1 MPDFVPN
8 VILPERFRDANVIVV
23 GSPEHEELLKKAD
36 NAAKAK
42 KELEDLQAVKELV
55 DEQLR
60 NNEEIQSKLLKEN
73 QELNIAI
80 RDKNAKI
87 LKLYLIVG
95 GLTLVIIGL
104 LKLKFF

>member
-42 KELEDLQAVKELV
+42 KELEDLQAVKKLV

-60 NNEEIQSKLLKEN
+60 NNEEIQNKLLKEN

>member
-8 VILPERFRDANVIVV
+8 VILPERFKDANVIVV
-23 GSPEHEELLKKAD
+23 GSPEHEELLKKSD

-42 KELEDLQAVKELV
+42 KELEDLQAVKKLV

-60 NNEEIQSKLLKEN
+60 NNEEIQNKLLKEN

>member
-1 MPDFVPN
+1 MPSN
-8 VILPERFRDANVIVV
+8 VILPDRFRDANVIVD

-42 KELEDLQAVKELV
+42 KELEDLQAVKNLV

>member
-42 KELEDLQAVKELV
+42 KELEDLQAVKKLV

>member
-8 VILPERFRDANVIVV
+8 VILPERFKDANVIVV

-42 KELEDLQAVKELV
+42 KELEDLQAVKKLV

>member
-23 GSPEHEELLKKAD
+23 NSPEHQELLKKAD
-36 NAAKAK
+36 NAAKLK
-42 KELEDLQAVKELV
+42 KEIEDLQAVRTLV

-60 NNEEIQSKLLKEN
+60 NNEEIKSKLLQEN

-80 RDKNAKI
+80 RDKRATI
-87 LKLYLIVG
+87 LKLYLIIG
-95 GLTLVIIGL
+95 GLTLAIIGL

>member
-8 VILPERFRDANVIVV
+8 VILPERFKDANVIVV

-42 KELEDLQAVKELV
+42 KELEDLQAVKKLV

-60 NNEEIQSKLLKEN
+60 NNEEIQNKLLKEN